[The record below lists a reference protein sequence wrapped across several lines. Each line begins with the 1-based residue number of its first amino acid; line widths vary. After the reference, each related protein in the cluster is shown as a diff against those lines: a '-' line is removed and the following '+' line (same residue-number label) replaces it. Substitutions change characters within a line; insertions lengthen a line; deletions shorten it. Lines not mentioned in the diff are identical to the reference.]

1 MMMNQRYA
9 QSPKEVSGL
18 NTAGLRENFL
28 IEDLMQPDQ
37 FNFTYSHY
45 DRAIVGSVVPVN
57 SEQELPVY
65 DNLKSDYF
73 LERREMGIINVG
85 GAGQVTIDGTTYDVS
100 KLDAVFAGKGSKQV
114 VFKSLSTD
122 SPALFYLYSVP
133 AHKEYP
139 HQLIRKEN
147 ASPTTLG
154 SSATANERTIYK
166 YIHLE
171 GARSSQLV
179 MGLTILATGSVWNTM
194 PSHVHDRR
202 MEAYFYFDVPADQVV
217 FHMMGQPQETRHI
230 VVKNNQALISP
241 PWSIH
246 SGGGTSNYGFIWAM
260 GGENLV
266 YSDIDP
272 IAIKDLR

>member
-1 MMMNQRYA
+1 MRMHQRYA

-18 NTAGLRENFL
+18 LTAELRENFL
-28 IEDLMQPDQ
+28 IEDVMQPNQ
-37 FNFTYSHY
+37 FSFTYSHY
-45 DRAIVGSVVPVN
+45 DRAIVGGVVPIIDAL
-57 SEQELPVY
+57 ELPVY
-65 DNLKSDYF
+65 ENLKAEYF

-85 GAGQVTIDGTTYDVS
+85 GTGQVTVDETIYAVN
-100 KLDAVFAGKGSKQV
+100 KLDAVFAGKGTKKV
-114 VFKSLSTD
+114 VFKSLSAEQ
-122 SPALFYLYSVP
+122 PAKFYLYSVP

-139 HQLIRKEN
+139 HQLIKNES

-154 SSATANERTIYK
+154 STATANERIIYK

-194 PSHVHDRR
+194 PAHVHDRR
-202 MEAYFYFDVPADQVV
+202 MEAYFYFDVPENQVV

-241 PWSIH
+241 PWSVH
-246 SGGGTSNYGFIWAM
+246 SGCGTSNYGFIWAM

-272 IAIKDLR
+272 VAITDLQ